1 MKIKLLPVLSLA
13 FLFSC
18 QGPEKKETASVSADT
33 LTKVPAAPPEK
44 KEGVYIV
51 EGDSL
56 RVPAFDVQIELSE
69 KAKQRILG
77 KRESIVVDVFLE
89 GTPKAGSRAKL
100 EEDGSFFLGSVKR
113 EIRYG
118 QTAHID
124 DLKFPIKLFDQ
135 LEDKDADLT
144 VNVYTGRHTSPDNL
158 ITGDFLGDKVSKIA
172 GRNYVLKYKLIYGDE

>member
-1 MKIKLLPVLSLA
+1 MKITLLP
-13 FLFSC
+13 FLFLAILVSC
-18 QGPEKKETASVSADT
+18 NAPENKGKDSVSADT
-33 LTKVPAAPPEK
+33 LTKAQAALAEK
-44 KEGVYIV
+44 KEGIYIV

-69 KAKQRILG
+69 KAKQRIVG
-77 KRESIVVDVFLE
+77 KGESIVVDVFLE
-89 GTPKAGSRAKL
+89 GNPKPGSRAKL

-124 DLKFPIKLFDQ
+124 DLKLPKQLYDQ
-135 LEDKDADLT
+135 LDDKDADLT
-144 VNVYTGRHTSPDNL
+144 VNIYTGRHTSPDNL

-172 GRNYVLKYKLIYGDE
+172 GRNFLLKYKLIYGDE